1 MEKTKEK
8 DAQSK
13 VCTINISGMTCAS
26 CAGAIERG
34 LRKMPGVKEAGVN
47 LAAEKAN
54 VEFDPGQVGLE
65 DIVKKIDSLGYKAVL
80 PEAGEEPGGAEAE
93 KTEELRA
100 LKLRLIAS
108 IVLGGLVMGLSM
120 HGIVKLPVHGSLM
133 NYILL
138 SLATPVQFWAGWRFY
153 RGAYANLSHGSANM
167 DVLIATGTSAAYFY
181 SVAVTFFPGL
191 FSGYGEGVYYDT
203 STMII
208 ALILLGKYLEAK
220 SRGRASE
227 AIKRLVKLR
236 PKTARVVRD
245 GTEVEITVE
254 EVAVGDVLVVRPGEK
269 IPVDGVVVGG
279 FSSVDESMLTG
290 ESIPVEKK
298 EGGQVIG
305 ATINLTGSF
314 RFRASKVGKDTMLAG
329 IIKLVE
335 EAQGSKAPIQ
345 RLADRVAG
353 VFVPVVI
360 VIAAITFIAWYASG
374 AGFTFSMLNFIAV
387 LIIACPCAMGLATPT
402 AIMVGTGRGAEKG
415 VIIRGGE
422 ILERAARIN
431 TVVLDKTGTITE
443 GRPRVTDVI
452 ALSGLDSR
460 ALLEYAAAV
469 ESLSEHPLAKAIVQK
484 AKEESVRIHEAE
496 GFDAMPGFGARAMLS
511 DKKILLGNEALL
523 KNNGI
528 DTGVASEKAAELAAQ
543 GKTAIYVVVSGGVA
557 GIIAAADTAKP
568 GSKEAVMGLRGM
580 GLDVIM
586 LTGDNEAVARAVAS
600 EVGIENVIANVLPDG
615 KEKEVARLQAEGRVV
630 AMVGDGINDA
640 PALARADVG
649 VAIGTGTDV
658 AIEASDMTLVKSDL
672 GDVVTA
678 FKISRRT
685 LRVIKQNLFWAF
697 FYNVVGIP
705 VAGGALFPA
714 FGILLKPIFAAAAM
728 AFSSVSVVSNSL
740 RLRKL

>member
-1 MEKTKEK
+1 MEKAKEK
-8 DAQSK
+8 DAQTK
-13 VCTINISGMTCAS
+13 VCSINVSGMTCAS

-34 LRKMPGVKEAGVN
+34 LRKMPGIKEAGVN

-54 VEFDPGQVGLE
+54 VEFDPGQVKLE
-65 DIVKKIDSLGYKAVL
+65 DIVKKIDSLGYKADVETRDV
-80 PEAGEEPGGAEAE
+80 EAEKTE

-100 LKLRLIAS
+100 LKLRLVAS
-108 IVLGGLVMGLSM
+108 IILGGLVMGLSM
-120 HGIVKLPVHGSLM
+120 HGIVKLPIHGSLM

-138 SLATPVQFWAGWRFY
+138 ALATPVQFWAGWRFY

-181 SVAVTFFPGL
+181 SAAVTFFPGL
-191 FSGYGEGVYYDT
+191 FSGYGGGVYYDT

-245 GTEVEITVE
+245 GAEVEIPVK
-254 EVAVGDVLVVRPGEK
+254 EVVVGDVLVVRPGEK

-298 EGGQVIG
+298 EGDQVIG

-314 RFRASKVGKDTMLAG
+314 RFQASKVGKDTMLAG

-345 RLADRVAG
+345 RLADKVAG

-360 VIAAITFIAWYASG
+360 VIAVITFIAWYASG

-443 GRPRVTDVI
+443 GRPRVTDVV
-452 ALSGLDSR
+452 ALSGFDSR
-460 ALLEYAAAV
+460 ALLECAAAV

-484 AKEESVRIHEAE
+484 AKEEGLPIHEAD
-496 GFDAMPGFGARAMLS
+496 GFEAMPGFGARARLG
-511 DKKILLGNEALL
+511 DKEILIGNESLL
-523 KNNGI
+523 KNNGV
-528 DTGVASEKAAELAAQ
+528 DTGEASRKAGELAAQ
-543 GKTAIYVVVSGGVA
+543 GRTAIYVAVSGGVA
-557 GIIAAADTAKP
+557 GIIAAADTVKA
-568 GSKEAVMGLRGM
+568 GSKEAVRGFRGM
-580 GLDVIM
+580 GLDVVM
-586 LTGDNEAVARAVAS
+586 LTGDNEAVARAVAA
-600 EVGIENVIANVLPDG
+600 EVGIDDIIANVLPDG
-615 KEKEVARLQAEGRVV
+615 KEKEVARLQGEGRVV

-658 AIEASDMTLVKSDL
+658 AIEASDMTLVKADL

-678 FKISRRT
+678 FKISRKT